1 MQQWWHEWAND
12 KIVRT
17 NIEGFSLWLYIDL
30 ELEFINSWEQ
40 MEQEFLDRVYS
51 TQYTVSM
58 TKLTNTKQCKGEPVL
73 DYINRWRALS
83 QECKDKLSKA
93 SAVEMCT

>member
-1 MQQWWHEWAND
+1 MQQRWHEWAND

-58 TKLTNTKQCKGEPVL
+58 TKLTNTKQCKDEPVL
-73 DYINRWRALS
+73 DYINR
-83 QECKDKLSKA
+83 
-93 SAVEMCT
+93 